1 MPGDASEVEAE
12 GGTMAPMP
20 AEAASER
27 VERPEPGL
35 ARGRWEAAP
44 SVFYGVAAATLI
56 GGVTLALRSL
66 RKSRR

>member
-1 MPGDASEVEAE
+1 VPGAASELEAE
-12 GGTMAPMP
+12 GGAMAPMV

-35 ARGRWEAAP
+35 ARGRWEAPP
-44 SVFYGVAAATLI
+44 SVFYGVAAVTLI
-56 GGVTLALRSL
+56 GGVTLAIRGL

>member
-1 MPGDASEVEAE
+1 VPGAVSELEAE
-12 GGTMAPMP
+12 GGAVAPVA

-35 ARGRWEAAP
+35 ARGRWEAPP

-56 GGVTLALRSL
+56 GGVTLAIRNL
-66 RKSRR
+66 RKPRR